1 MSLSPLL
8 QSLRTRA
15 PAVLPSLLMCDFGRL
30 AEEVA
35 RLEEAGVA
43 ALHLD
48 VMDGH
53 FVPNL
58 SYGLPLVEAFRRMTK
73 LPLDVHL
80 MISNPGDYLA
90 RYRDAGADIMTI
102 HVEAAPQPRPLL
114 EKIRDLGAGAGL
126 ALNPPTPLSAI
137 EGCLDVCDL
146 VLVMSVMPGFG
157 GQKFDKAA
165 LEKLSALRERV
176 DDGVLLEVDGGV
188 NQATIES
195 CAAAGAQLLVVGSAI
210 FATADYTASA
220 RQLAQLA
227 QVKTV
232 GHR

>member
-1 MSLSPLL
+1 MSLLEHL
-8 QSLRTRA
+8 GSLRARA

-30 AEEVA
+30 ADEVA

-53 FVPNL
+53 FVSNL
-58 SYGLPLVEAFRRMTK
+58 SYGLPLVETFRRLTT

-80 MISNPGDYLA
+80 MISDPGDYVE
-90 RYRDAGADIMTI
+90 RYRDAGADIMTV
-102 HVEAAPQPRPLL
+102 HVEAVANPRPLL
-114 EKIRDLGAGAGL
+114 ERIRDLGVGAGL

-157 GQKFDKAA
+157 GQKFNSVA
-165 LEKLSALRERV
+165 LEKLQALRAKV
-176 DDGVLLEVDGGV
+176 GDDVLLEVDGGV
-188 NQATIES
+188 NAATVEA
-195 CAAAGAQLLVVGSAI
+195 CTAAGAQLLVVGSAI
-210 FATADYTASA
+210 FGTDDYTAST
-220 RQLAQLA
+220 RELTRLAQG
-227 QVKTV
+227 KEV